1 MTDNN
6 QNHQPVSLVVDE
18 TPYQTSL
25 TEKYKRRKRYEPENP
40 KLVKAFIPG
49 IIKSIHVRIGQHVK
63 EGDVLLTL
71 EAMKMENILL
81 SPLNG
86 TVKEIRVELEQMV
99 PKSHLLIVME

>member
-49 IIKSIHVRIGQHVK
+49 IIKTILVRIGQHVK

-71 EAMKMENILL
+71 EAMKMENKLL
-81 SPLNG
+81 CPLNG
-86 TVKEIRVELEQMV
+86 TIKEIRVELDQMV
-99 PKSHLLIVME
+99 PKSHLLIVLE

>member
-6 QNHQPVSLVVDE
+6 QNHQPVSLVVDD
-18 TPYQTSL
+18 TSYQTSL

-49 IIKSIHVRIGQHVK
+49 IIKSILVRIGQHVK

-71 EAMKMENILL
+71 EAMKMENKLL
-81 SPLNG
+81 CPLNG
-86 TVKEIRVELEQMV
+86 TIKEIRVELDQMV
-99 PKSHLLIVME
+99 PKSHLLIVLE